1 MIKVSWLMCLMMFSQ
16 LLFSQVPVAREAL
29 AGKRVNA
36 FNVEAGK
43 PAIQGYDPVD
53 YFIKN
58 KATKGKADYAYNYNG
73 IAYRFSSA
81 ANMQEFQKQ
90 PEKYEPQ
97 YGGWCAYAMGN
108 DGTKVEVD
116 PATFRIY
123 EGKLY
128 LFYNSFFNNT
138 LKTWL
143 KSEPELK
150 KKAERNWPKYYH

>member
-1 MIKVSWLMCLMMFSQ
+1 MIKCTCLAFVV
-16 LLFSQVPVAREAL
+16 LFTNLAL
-29 AGKRVNA
+29 AQDPTTNRRLEA
-36 FNVEAGK
+36 FNVEQGK

-53 YFIKN
+53 YFIK
-58 KATKGKADYAYNYNG
+58 KKETKSKTDYSYNFGG
-73 IAYRFSSA
+73 IIYRFSSA
-81 ANMQEFQKQ
+81 ANLATFKQQ

-97 YGGWCAYAMGN
+97 YGGWCAFAMGN

-138 LKTWL
+138 LKSWL
-143 KSEPELK
+143 KAEPQLK
-150 KKAERNWPKYYH
+150 KKADSNWPKYYH